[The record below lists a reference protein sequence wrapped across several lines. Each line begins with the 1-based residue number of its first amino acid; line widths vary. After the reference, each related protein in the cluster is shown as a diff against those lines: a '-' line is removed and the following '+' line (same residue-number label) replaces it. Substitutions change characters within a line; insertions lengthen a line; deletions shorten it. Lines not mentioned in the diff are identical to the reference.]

1 MKALVGAFHK
11 EQALLGIR
19 SSMISSQSI
28 VSHRLH
34 VCARG
39 SWAGHS
45 MISARLPRKV
55 PSLASWR
62 QMSHENPTF
71 SRGCGTSPRSS
82 PASRSLGGIRTTR
95 VLPGKH
101 SELHSDNH
109 LKLLDQSDLRI
120 DLQSPTTSTI
130 MLRLMWK
137 YSHRF
142 CSCIS
147 TILITF
153 N

>member
-1 MKALVGAFHK
+1 MKALVGAFHEK
-11 EQALLGIR
+11 QALLGIQ

-28 VSHRLH
+28 VNHRLH

-45 MISARLPRKV
+45 MISARKV
-55 PSLASWR
+55 PNLASWR
-62 QMSHENPTF
+62 QMSLGNPTF

-142 CSCIS
+142 CSCR
-147 TILITF
+147 LITF
-153 N
+153 Y

>member
-1 MKALVGAFHK
+1 MKALVGPFHK
-11 EQALLGIR
+11 EQALLGSFYD
-19 SSMISSQSI
+19 SSMISSKSI
-28 VSHRLH
+28 INHRLH

-62 QMSHENPTF
+62 QMSHGNPTF

-142 CSCIS
+142 CSCR
-147 TILITF
+147 LITF
-153 N
+153 Y